1 MDKYHSYQILDDNWN
16 IISNDLEVINNEGIE
31 SCNKVDPIMEIK
43 KKGDKE
49 TEVQVG
55 IKGRIIPI
63 DLVIDEKLSN
73 LKENLNEKENKLND
87 IDAQINE
94 ILDNLTE
101 EERIEAKDAL
111 TEENDAFVPKVVA
124 QKAKEY
130 LKSEIMEGS
139 VESKIIEANNL
150 LADQKRLRKELKDD
164 TVEIETLAKKEIE
177 NLTTEEIFKLLD
189 KKWISPIIQG
199 LDKQIDDII
208 NTFYKKTD
216 KLSNKYKQTLKDID
230 EDIRKTEI
238 ELSKMIDDLTGPEY
252 DMKGLEDF
260 KTLINGEYNGK

>member
-1 MDKYHSYQILDDNWN
+1 
-16 IISNDLEVINNEGIE
+16 
-31 SCNKVDPIMEIK
+31 
-43 KKGDKE
+43 
-49 TEVQVG
+49 
-55 IKGRIIPI
+55 
-63 DLVIDEKLSN
+63 
-73 LKENLNEKENKLND
+73 
-87 IDAQINE
+87 
-94 ILDNLTE
+94 
-101 EERIEAKDAL
+101 
-111 TEENDAFVPKVVA
+111 
-124 QKAKEY
+124 
-130 LKSEIMEGS
+130 MEGS
-139 VESKIIEANNL
+139 VENKIIEANNL